1 MVIIIP
7 IHAEFYY
14 GIWFLFAQK
23 AHRLN
28 MARYVL
34 IDVAILEIIAL
45 FWADFRLFSE
55 TYQSHIL
62 PIFNPQPKPL

>member
-7 IHAEFYY
+7 IHAEFYC
-14 GIWFLFAQK
+14 GIWFLFVQK
-23 AHRLN
+23 AHRLH

-45 FWADFRLFSE
+45 F
-55 TYQSHIL
+55 
-62 PIFNPQPKPL
+62 